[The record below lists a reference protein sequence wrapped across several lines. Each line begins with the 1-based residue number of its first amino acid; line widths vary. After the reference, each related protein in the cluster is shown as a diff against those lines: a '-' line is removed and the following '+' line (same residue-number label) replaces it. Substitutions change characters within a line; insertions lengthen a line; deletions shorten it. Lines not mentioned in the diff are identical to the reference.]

1 MDLNPLHEDCERL
14 SKEIAQLHRQHE
26 QLADELAWY
35 RGINVSALTSER
47 DQLQQKIRT
56 LTDVLT
62 ALQREIVD
70 LENRK
75 RGVEAK
81 LGHWLLPWNWFN
93 DAQRQLREE
102 LRQLSALLTTK
113 SRSRDDTTALLNQAR
128 SRVAEIARTLDHHR
142 QINAIELN
150 RRLMQLQQQIES
162 RKREWRQLDEQRQ
175 RIEEA
180 IAPLRQ
186 EIRRLEAEK
195 RQLQTHI
202 EQAEEF
208 QRQLNAASTP
218 RERWC
223 IHRECEQRLGC
234 EKPREVIHNRRVRL
248 KQVQRDLEKLLRRT
262 QECVNRLLR
271 RIETI
276 VIDGSNL
283 CYEDSTFI
291 GLAALE
297 VLVPALVAK
306 NYDVVVI
313 FDASIRPRLNISD
326 DQVRKTLGNQATVHI
341 VNSKQS
347 ADDLILSLA
356 SRSEYAFVLSND
368 RFREYPDSPVV
379 QADRFIRHEI
389 VNGRVF
395 IRDLELDLSYRQAQH
410 ICSSKA

>member
-1 MDLNPLHEDCERL
+1 MDLNPLNEDCKRL
-14 SKEIAQLHRQHE
+14 SKEIAQLRRQHE
-26 QLADELAWY
+26 QVAHELAWY
-35 RGINVSALTSER
+35 HSINVSGLTSER

-56 LTDVLT
+56 LGTVLA

-75 RGVEAK
+75 RGAEAK
-81 LGHWLLPWNWFN
+81 LGSWLLPWNWFN

-102 LRQLSALLTTK
+102 LRQLSATLATK
-113 SRSRDDTTALLNQAR
+113 FRSKDDTTALLNQAR
-128 SRVAEIARTLDHHR
+128 SRVAEIIKTLDRHR
-142 QINAIELN
+142 QINPIELN
-150 RRLMQLQQQIES
+150 RRLTQLQQQIES
-162 RKREWRQLDEQRQ
+162 REREWRQLDEQR
-175 RIEEA
+175 RTIEA
-180 IAPLRQ
+180 TIAPLRQ
-186 EIRRLEAEK
+186 EISRLEAEK
-195 RQLQTHI
+195 RQLQMHI
-202 EQAEEF
+202 EQAREF
-208 QRQLNAASTP
+208 QRQLNAASTA

-223 IHRECEQRLGC
+223 IHRECEQHLGC
-234 EKPREVIHNRRVRL
+234 EKPHVVIQNLQVRL
-248 KQVQRDLEKLLRRT
+248 KQVQRDLEKLCRRI

-313 FDASIRPRLNISD
+313 FDASIRPRLKVSD
-326 DQVRKTLGNQATVHI
+326 DHLRKTLGPQATVHI

-347 ADDLILSLA
+347 ADDLILRLA
-356 SRSEYAFVLSND
+356 SRSECAFVLSND

-379 QADRFIRHEI
+379 KANRFIRHEI
-389 VNGRVF
+389 VDGRIF
-395 IRDLELDLSYRQAQH
+395 IRDLELDLSY
-410 ICSSKA
+410 